1 LALQSPAAPTS
12 APPSSWPADLLA
24 DLREMVGEQVQY
36 RELLFAL
43 TRRDLLLRYRQT
55 LMGFA
60 WAILMPVTYMLVFS
74 LIFTKVAA
82 GAMKT
87 DGPYPVFAYSGL
99 LPWNFLANSLR
110 FSVGA
115 LLANRTLIT
124 KVYFPREI
132 LPFSVILT
140 SLVDFAVAAI
150 VLAGM
155 LLWYKIHLTSALLF
169 LPVVVL
175 VQIAFVAAVTL
186 LVSLANLFFR
196 DVKYLLEIVITLW
209 MLASPVVYRVERVGG
224 VLGKLLALNPM
235 APILNAYRSILL
247 HGELPDAGRFAYAT
261 VVSIVLLAAS
271 WLLFHRSEPRIA
283 EII

>member
-1 LALQSPAAPTS
+1 LASQSPAV
-12 APPSSWPADLLA
+12 PSSTTPSAAPASLLA
-24 DLREMVGEQVQY
+24 DLREMVREQFQY
-36 RELLFAL
+36 RELLLAL

-74 LIFTKVAA
+74 MIFTRV
-82 GAMKT
+82 GPVKT
-87 DGPYPVFAYSGL
+87 GSPYAVFAYTGL
-99 LPWNFLANSLR
+99 LPWNFLASSLR
-110 FSVGA
+110 FSVGS

-140 SLVDFAVAAI
+140 SLVDFAVAGL
-150 VLAGM
+150 VLAG
-155 LLWYKIHLTSALLF
+155 LLVWYKIHLTSALLF

-209 MLASPVVYRVERVGG
+209 MLASPVVYPVERVGG
-224 VLGKLLALNPM
+224 TLGGLLALNPM
-235 APILNAYRSILL
+235 APILNAYRSILIK
-247 HGELPDAGRFAYAT
+247 GELPDAGRFAYAAI
-261 VVSIVLLAAS
+261 VSIVLLVAS
-271 WLLFHRSEPRIA
+271 WLLFHRTEPKIA
-283 EII
+283 ETI

>member
-1 LALQSPAAPTS
+1 LASQFPAVPTS
-12 APPSSWPADLLA
+12 VPPTAGVAAVLA
-24 DLREMVGEQVQY
+24 DLREMVAEQFQY

-74 LIFTKVAA
+74 LIFTRV
-82 GAMKT
+82 GAVKT
-87 DGPYPVFAYSGL
+87 GGTPYPIFAYTGL
-99 LPWNFLANSLR
+99 LPWNFLASSLR
-110 FSVGA
+110 FSVGS

-140 SLVDFAVAAI
+140 SLVDFAVAGI
-150 VLAGM
+150 VLAG
-155 LLWYKIHLTSALLF
+155 LLVWYKVHVTSALLF

-175 VQIAFVAAVTL
+175 VQIVFVAAITL

-209 MLASPVVYRVERVGG
+209 MLASPVVYPVERVGG
-224 VLGKLLALNPM
+224 KLGGLLALNPM
-235 APILNAYRSILL
+235 APILNAYRSILI
-247 HGELPDAGRFAYAT
+247 HGELPDAGRFAYAAI
-261 VVSIVLLAAS
+261 VSILLLIAS
-271 WLLFHRSEPRIA
+271 WLLFHRTEPQIA
-283 EII
+283 ETI

>member
-1 LALQSPAAPTS
+1 MASQFPAVPTS
-12 APPSSWPADLLA
+12 VPPTAGVAAVLA
-24 DLREMVGEQVQY
+24 DLREMVAEQFQY

-74 LIFTKVAA
+74 LIFTRV
-82 GAMKT
+82 GAVKT
-87 DGPYPVFAYSGL
+87 GGTPYPIFAYTGL
-99 LPWNFLANSLR
+99 LPWNFLASSLR
-110 FSVGA
+110 FSVGS

-140 SLVDFAVAAI
+140 SLVDFAVAGI
-150 VLAGM
+150 VLAG
-155 LLWYKIHLTSALLF
+155 LLVWYKVHVTSALLF

-175 VQIAFVAAVTL
+175 VQIVFVAAITL

-209 MLASPVVYRVERVGG
+209 MLASPVVYPVERVGG
-224 VLGKLLALNPM
+224 KLGGLLALNPM
-235 APILNAYRSILL
+235 APILNAYRSILI
-247 HGELPDAGRFAYAT
+247 HGELPDAGRFAYAAI
-261 VVSIVLLAAS
+261 VSILLLIAS
-271 WLLFHRSEPRIA
+271 WLLFHRTEPQIA
-283 EII
+283 ETI